1 MIVRERLW
9 LWFQP
14 LIAALA
20 LGGFAAAGI
29 FQAADRNDLIPSV
42 QALITAT
49 FVYPGLALSMIVNQ
63 AIVMVRRPRL
73 LTTLEKLLVLAQ
85 FGVAGLLALT
95 SLETGALLSGFLL
108 WPLLII
114 GAVSACFTMAGT
126 TIRLR
131 REYRQPLDVRDR
143 VGDPVG

>member
-1 MIVRERLW
+1 MSERLW
-9 LWFQP
+9 LWVQP
-14 LIAALA
+14 LVAALA
-20 LGGFAAAGI
+20 LAGFAAAGI

-63 AIVMVRRPRL
+63 AIVMARRPRR
-73 LTTLEKLLVLAQ
+73 LTTLEKLLILAQ
-85 FGVAGLLALT
+85 VAVAGLLALT
-95 SLETGALLSGFLL
+95 SLDTGALLSGFLF

-114 GAVSACFTMAGT
+114 GAVSACVTMAST

-131 REYRQPLDVRDR
+131 RERRQATDAGDR
-143 VGDPVG
+143 VGHPVAG